1 MAAAYPICCWVTL
14 WVDVRRDKD
23 SLVGMTNKRQEDY
36 CLLDGFRQSILRET
50 LLQIDYRNSNE
61 KIIIVTCTSCLK
73 DR

>member
-36 CLLDGFRQSILRET
+36 CLLKGLGNRFYVRHCFRL
-50 LLQIDYRNSNE
+50 
-61 KIIIVTCTSCLK
+61 
-73 DR
+73 

>member
-1 MAAAYPICCWVTL
+1 MAAAYSICCWVTL
-14 WVDVRRDKD
+14 GVDVRRDKD

-36 CLLDGFRQSILRET
+36 CLLKGFRQSILRET
-50 LLQIDYRNSNE
+50 LLQIDYRNNNE